1 MKAVGYQQSLAISEP
16 ASLLDIELATPVAA
30 GHDILV
36 RVAAVSVNPV
46 DTKIRKRVTPAA
58 GEYKVLGWDAAG
70 EVVAVGEQVSRF
82 APGDRVFYAGA
93 LQRQGSNA
101 EYQLVDE
108 RIVGKMPANLSFE
121 QAAALP
127 LTALTAWELL
137 FDRLEL
143 TTPSLKHPKPV
154 LLVTGAAGGVGS
166 ILVQLARQLTTV
178 TIVATASRP
187 ESQQWVQELG
197 AHYVV
202 NHNLPLIPQLQ
213 LFGIQAVSHVASLTQ
228 TDQHYAELVQLLA
241 PQGKLALIDD
251 PVGGLDIM
259 PLKQKS
265 ISLHWEFMFT
275 RSLFSTP
282 DLLTQHQILTDLSRL
297 IEQGQINTTL
307 KQSFGKI
314 NAENLKQAHAL
325 LESGKAIGKIV
336 LAGF

>member
-36 RVAAVSVNPV
+36 KVAAVSVNPV

-82 APGDRVFYAGA
+82 APGDRVYYAGA

-143 TTPSLKHPKPV
+143 ATPSLKHPKPV

-202 NHNLPLIPQLQ
+202 NHNQPLIPQLQ
-213 LFGIQAVSHVASLTQ
+213 QLGIQAVSHVASLTQ